1 MRKGPATNV
10 VDITL
15 VLVPRGAN
23 RWNQWYPKNLRMA
36 L

>member
-10 VDITL
+10 VGTTL
-15 VLVPRGAN
+15 VLVPRGAKGG
-23 RWNQWYPKNLRMA
+23 NQWYPGNPRMV